1 MAEVILSLA
10 LVGALAVAAF
20 IYAAVLLK
28 DDPLI
33 ELDRVGDQVSDAT
46 VRSRL
51 RSWMDEWS
59 SLRDKLTFSRLSVRF
74 FTRQSGKRK
83 SVSRQG
89 LQSKIT
95 EAVKSEPDCADFVGV
110 VIEGVAPK
118 RRGDANWKIK
128 AIRFGGADR
137 IICTKALAAAVERLQ
152 SDFRL
157 VDDEKDATAQ
167 KPETLTPVTVQI
179 PREDMTARGTV
190 KWFNLKRGFGFIKA
204 DRGGNDVFV
213 HISAVKKADYTSLV
227 KGAKISYDVVTN
239 RDKQRAENLRLGW
252 TAHKAEEPNVQN
264 VLAQPN
270 IAPTTDP
277 VPELMLEPD
286 HASVR
291 QSGAPDPFRNV
302 YDCIATLRSV
312 PSLVS
317 DRTPIS
323 RATLQTAIA
332 EAVRKTEPCCEPFIG
347 VIVELAGSN
356 SASDANWAIRGVRFG
371 RADRRRASEALC
383 KIVELM
389 QRELILS
396 DDHYTPDHNNTPTRA
411 GRSDWVL
418 PAGSK

>member
-137 IICTKALAAAVERLQ
+137 IICTKALAAAV
-152 SDFRL
+152 
-157 VDDEKDATAQ
+157 
-167 KPETLTPVTVQI
+167 
-179 PREDMTARGTV
+179 
-190 KWFNLKRGFGFIKA
+190 
-204 DRGGNDVFV
+204 
-213 HISAVKKADYTSLV
+213 
-227 KGAKISYDVVTN
+227 
-239 RDKQRAENLRLGW
+239 
-252 TAHKAEEPNVQN
+252 
-264 VLAQPN
+264 
-270 IAPTTDP
+270 
-277 VPELMLEPD
+277 
-286 HASVR
+286 
-291 QSGAPDPFRNV
+291 
-302 YDCIATLRSV
+302 
-312 PSLVS
+312 
-317 DRTPIS
+317 
-323 RATLQTAIA
+323 
-332 EAVRKTEPCCEPFIG
+332 
-347 VIVELAGSN
+347 
-356 SASDANWAIRGVRFG
+356 
-371 RADRRRASEALC
+371 
-383 KIVELM
+383 
-389 QRELILS
+389 
-396 DDHYTPDHNNTPTRA
+396 
-411 GRSDWVL
+411 
-418 PAGSK
+418 